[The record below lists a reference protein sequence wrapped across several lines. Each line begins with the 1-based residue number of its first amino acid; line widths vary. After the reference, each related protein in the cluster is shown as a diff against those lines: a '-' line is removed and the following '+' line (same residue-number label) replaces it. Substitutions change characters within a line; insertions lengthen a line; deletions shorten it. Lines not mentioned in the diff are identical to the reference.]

1 MWFHHPNRRKRKP
14 RSRTW
19 SVETLEIRSL
29 LSAAGSG
36 YVLEGTQW
44 PNPGH
49 ITYSI
54 VPDGTQW
61 DHGISNLNAVMNAKF
76 GSGVWQYQIAKA
88 LATWE
93 SVANI
98 NISPTTDSGA
108 PFNTYGLAQG
118 DPNFGDIRIAGYNF
132 NNPTVAAQT
141 YPPPPDGWTAAG
153 DSEINT
159 AVNYSIGSGIDLY
172 SVVLHEMG
180 HALGLAE
187 SPDPAAVMYQQ
198 YQGVRTG
205 LNSADIAGIQSL
217 YGARTLDTYQ
227 QQGIGTSFATAI
239 NLNGSL
245 TAAGQ
250 ATVTGVSL
258 GSIGD
263 VEYYLVQA
271 PADAGAGTTLQAEAV
286 AAGQSMLSPK
296 IEILN
301 ASQSLLASQAN
312 PSGFSDNVGAAVT
325 NVQPGAFYYVAVTGA
340 TNNVFSVGT
349 YELGINF
356 VGLQAPVAASTPVA
370 PTPVPVQ
377 PANPLPASDN
387 PVATSPAPVV
397 ASTNPSPTPTPSN
410 AGAPYNAG
418 TIAPFGYNRA
428 KENQMLTWQR
438 IMARVQAQEWA
449 TWWRLSHAPQT
460 AVRFPTIARHPFFR
474 RG

>member
-1 MWFHHPNRRKRKP
+1 MWFDQPNRGKRKP

-19 SVETLEIRSL
+19 SVETLDVRSL
-29 LSAAGSG
+29 LSAAGTG

-44 PNPGH
+44 PDPGH

-61 DHGISNLNAVMNAKF
+61 DHGVSDLNAVMNAKF
-76 GSGVWQYQIAKA
+76 GAGVWEYQIAKA

-93 SVANI
+93 SVSNI

-108 PFNTYGLAQG
+108 PFNTYGPGQG

-172 SVVLHEMG
+172 SVMLHEMG

-217 YGARTLDTYQ
+217 YGPRTLDTYQ
-227 QQGIGTSFATAI
+227 QQGIGTSFASAI

-250 ATVTGVSL
+250 STVTGVSL

-263 VEYYLVQA
+263 VEYYVVQA
-271 PADAGAGTTLQAEAV
+271 PANAGPGTTLAAEAV

-296 IEILN
+296 IEIFN
-301 ASQSLLASQAN
+301 TSQSLLASQAN
-312 PSGFSDNVGAAVT
+312 PAAFSDNVAATVT

-340 TNNVFSVGT
+340 TNDVFSVGT
-349 YELGINF
+349 YELAINF
-356 VGLQAPVAASTPVA
+356 SGLQSPVAASSPPVSS
-370 PTPVPVQ
+370 PPPVQ
-377 PANPLPASDN
+377 PSNPVPASN
-387 PVATSPAPVV
+387 TPVV
-397 ASTNPSPTPTPSN
+397 ASTNPTPGDNSTPNN
-410 AGAPYNAG
+410 AGA
-418 TIAPFGYNRA
+418 IVPFGYNRA

-460 AVRFPTIARHPFFR
+460 QVRFPTIARHPFFR
-474 RG
+474 RYR